1 MKPLFYILIC
11 AALMIASYC
20 IFIYLSFRINTKWFK
35 NPPLEGKLVDING
48 KKIFMRVKG
57 EGDTIVVINAIGGSQ
72 AEWWSI
78 QDALE
83 QKFRIITYDRSGY
96 GWSTQDD
103 SPKTLEGICAEL
115 DSILN
120 SEGVDK
126 PVYLVSNGTGV
137 IYSAYFALTR
147 PEKVAGAVFINPPPL
162 EYESWLENVNEKE
175 DCSNIF
181 ELAQIKAKN
190 AAKGVYRIF
199 SPFKG
204 YNPDKKYKKYIVEHY
219 LRIENHKTVQAE
231 LAEFMSNISQLKN
244 PDFPPIPLRILNT
257 SIEFLIKEWVQN
269 GASEYSAR
277 QLGRIFE
284 EMSKDILSLSPHAT
298 MIEVSDTGENIHLY
312 KPEIVINE
320 ILETANTQK

>member
-1 MKPLFYILIC
+1 MKG
-11 AALMIASYC
+11 
-20 IFIYLSFRINTKWFK
+20 R
-35 NPPLEGKLVDING
+35 
-48 KKIFMRVKG
+48 
-57 EGDTIVVINAIGGSQ
+57 DTIVVINAIGGSQ

-162 EYESWLENVNEKE
+162 EYESWLENVQKRIAAIFLNWRKLRQKMLQKE
-175 DCSNIF
+175 F
-181 ELAQIKAKN
+181 
-190 AAKGVYRIF
+190 
-199 SPFKG
+199 
-204 YNPDKKYKKYIVEHY
+204 
-219 LRIENHKTVQAE
+219 
-231 LAEFMSNISQLKN
+231 
-244 PDFPPIPLRILNT
+244 
-257 SIEFLIKEWVQN
+257 IEFLAPLRAITLIKSIKN
-269 GASEYSAR
+269 
-277 QLGRIFE
+277 
-284 EMSKDILSLSPHAT
+284 IL
-298 MIEVSDTGENIHLY
+298 
-312 KPEIVINE
+312 
-320 ILETANTQK
+320 